1 MCVSVCKCDE
11 CSFFNYCI
19 NMDFESVNKDLLLL
33 LLYML
38 RQGPYIAVYIYT
50 ERCVTM
56 QVFCGLTAKCFGG
69 NYNCDKISAVCMG
82 ARRNFSRGGAPI
94 FFRQALK

>member
-1 MCVSVCKCDE
+1 MPSTECIYDKDSVLLNLVTKKCS
-11 CSFFNYCI
+11 C
-19 NMDFESVNKDLLLL
+19 
-33 LLYML
+33 LYML

-82 ARRNFSRGGAPI
+82 ARRNFSRGGPHI
-94 FFRQALK
+94 FRQALK